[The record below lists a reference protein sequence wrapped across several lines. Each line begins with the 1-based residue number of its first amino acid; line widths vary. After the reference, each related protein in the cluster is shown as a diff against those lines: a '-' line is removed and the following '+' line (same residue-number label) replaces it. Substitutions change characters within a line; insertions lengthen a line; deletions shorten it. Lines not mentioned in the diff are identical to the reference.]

1 MNFTIK
7 NTDCIPEM
15 HRLAKEGVQFDLSV
29 FSPPFASLYSY
40 SEDEADMGN
49 SKDSDD
55 EFLLHYEFFANALF
69 PIIKPGR
76 NVCVHLQQVTRT
88 KGDYGHMGLF
98 DIRGHVNRLMEKA
111 GFILYGEVAI
121 PKNPQAQSIRLKA
134 HQLQFSQW
142 EKDSTV
148 SRPALAD
155 WLQIYKVPGKNE
167 VPVKP
172 LENGLNRDLWIEWAD
187 MIWQAKDGQLCL
199 PSSVWFDIRETHV
212 LNNTASVHSV
222 IGKGHKPSNTK
233 FQADERHMAPLQLDL
248 IERCVLLWSN
258 PGETI
263 FSPFGGI
270 GSEAVGAL
278 MHRRNAYITELNP
291 NYAYEAERNCQGIV
305 NKIEHE
311 ERVLTLFDL

>member
-1 MNFTIK
+1 
-7 NTDCIPEM
+7 M
-15 HRLAKEGVQFDLSV
+15 HELARQGVQFDLSV

-98 DIRGHVNRLMEKA
+98 DIRGHVNRIMEKA
-111 GFILYGEVAI
+111 GFILYGEIAI

-134 HQLQFSQW
+134 HQLQFTQW

-155 WLQIYKVPGKNE
+155 WLQIYKIPGKNE
-167 VPVKP
+167 VPVEP
-172 LENGLNRDLWIEWAD
+172 LKNGLNRDLWIEWAD
-187 MIWQAKDGQLCL
+187 MIWQPKDGQLCL
-199 PSSVWFDIRETHV
+199 PSSVWFDIRETHL

-233 FQADERHMAPLQLDL
+233 FQADERHMCPLQLDL

-258 PGETI
+258 PGETV

-270 GSEAVGAL
+270 GSEAVGSL
-278 MHRRNAYITELNP
+278 MHKRNAHIAELNP
-291 NYAYEAERNCQGIV
+291 NYAHEADRNCQGII
-305 NKIEHE
+305 NKINHE
-311 ERVLTLFDL
+311 KNVLTLFDI